1 MGVNFYEQYLSSEVD
16 MGVMEKISE
25 AIKDLPEPL
34 AREVLDFAESL
45 KAKSTPQD
53 VLLLE
58 HDRPRIPQSLASLA
72 GGLKKSGLF
81 AGNPLDIQRQLRS
94 ESQ

>member
-1 MGVNFYEQYLSSEVD
+1 

-45 KAKSTPQD
+45 KAKSLPQGA
-53 VLLLE
+53 LLSE
-58 HDRPRIPQSLASLA
+58 QGRPRIPQSLTRLA

-81 AGNPLDIQRQLRS
+81 AGNPVDIQRRLRS
-94 ESQ
+94 EWQ

>member
-1 MGVNFYEQYLSSEVD
+1 

-45 KAKSTPQD
+45 KAKSAPQ
-53 VLLLE
+53 VTLFSE
-58 HDRPRIPQSLASLA
+58 RDRPRIPQSLARLA
-72 GGLKKSGLF
+72 GGLKQSSLF
-81 AGNPLDIQRQLRS
+81 AGNPVDIQRRLRS
-94 ESQ
+94 EWQ

>member
-1 MGVNFYEQYLSSEVD
+1 

-34 AREVLDFAESL
+34 ALEVLDFAESL
-45 KAKSTPQD
+45 KAKSTPQGA
-53 VLLLE
+53 LLSERDL
-58 HDRPRIPQSLASLA
+58 PRVPQSLASLA

-81 AGNPLDIQRQLRS
+81 AGNPVDIQRQLRS
-94 ESQ
+94 EWQ